1 MIKLKKRADQRVRK
15 GHLWVF
21 SNEIEDPPVGSLE
34 PGAIHE
40 LVDSSGE
47 FLGMVYVN
55 PSSLISARILS
66 RKRVPIDGAFLKRRI
81 EDARERRRRLFP
93 ERNFYRLVFGE
104 GDLLPGLVVDRYNQ
118 VLVVQAQTA
127 GMDRMADDIVG
138 TLVQI
143 LKPEGIFLRNDSSV
157 RSLEGLSQ
165 EKRLAYGHVPATVQ
179 IESRGVTFLVDIANG
194 QKTGFFLDQEANRP
208 LMGQYVPADARVLD
222 LFSYTGAW
230 ALHALAA
237 GTGEATAVD
246 TSRGALKL
254 AEENARLNGMEG
266 RFHAVRDSAVDF
278 LKKTE
283 QRWDVVILDPPA
295 FIKSRSVIKEGLKG
309 YIDVNRRA
317 LGKLSSGGILVTCSC
332 SQHLDSAGFEEML
345 LIASRQAGRQLR
357 ILETRGQGP
366 DHPVLLAMPETR
378 YLKVVVA
385 QVV

>member
-1 MIKLKKRADQRVRK
+1 
-15 GHLWVF
+15 
-21 SNEIEDPPVGSLE
+21 
-34 PGAIHE
+34 
-40 LVDSSGE
+40 
-47 FLGMVYVN
+47 
-55 PSSLISARILS
+55 
-66 RKRVPIDGAFLKRRI
+66 
-81 EDARERRRRLFP
+81 
-93 ERNFYRLVFGE
+93 
-104 GDLLPGLVVDRYNQ
+104 
-118 VLVVQAQTA
+118 
-127 GMDRMADDIVG
+127 
-138 TLVQI
+138 
-143 LKPEGIFLRNDSSV
+143 
-157 RSLEGLSQ
+157 
-165 EKRLAYGHVPATVQ
+165 
-179 IESRGVTFLVDIANG
+179 
-194 QKTGFFLDQEANRP
+194 
-208 LMGQYVPADARVLD
+208 MGQYVPADARVLD